1 MSACEAAPAA
11 RTWQRVQLSRK
22 FHHPSP
28 EPGRGGAPGY
38 HRRQTTARGGAL
50 PDPGMWIYRQRTAAL
65 LQRYFRLSLEVGRL
79 PSVLGREFFRSRFS
93 GRQNAGFEDAVIF
106 VHDVE
111 HCLEEL
117 DGFSQEILVWVVL
130 QGYSQEEA
138 SRLLGCARRTI
149 SRHVPEALDRLSE
162 ILIREQM
169 L

>member
-1 MSACEAAPAA
+1 MSTCEMAPAH
-11 RTWQRVQLSRK
+11 TWQRVQMNRRFSRRLPRAAK
-22 FHHPSP
+22 
-28 EPGRGGAPGY
+28 GGAP
-38 HRRQTTARGGAL
+38 ASAL
-50 PDPGMWIYRQRTAAL
+50 DPGLWIYRQRTAAL
-65 LQRYFRLSLEVGRL
+65 LNRYLRLSLKVGRL
-79 PSVLGREFFRSRFS
+79 PSVLGREFFRSSYHR
-93 GRQNAGFEDAVIF
+93 RQNVTFEDAVIF

-117 DGFSQEILVWVVL
+117 DLFSQEVLVWVVL

-138 SRLLGCARRTI
+138 SRVLGCARRTV

>member
-28 EPGRGGAPGY
+28 KTTHDGAGS
-38 HRRQTTARGGAL
+38 HRRPRAARGGAL
-50 PDPGMWIYRQRTAAL
+50 PDPGLWIYRHRTAAL

-79 PSVLGREFFRSRFS
+79 PSVLGRELFRSRFS
-93 GRQNAGFEDAVIF
+93 RRQSAGFEDAVIF

-117 DGFSQEILVWVVL
+117 DGFSQEVLVWVVL

>member
-1 MSACEAAPAA
+1 MSTCEVAPAA
-11 RTWQRVQLSRK
+11 RTWQRVQLSRRV
-22 FHHPSP
+22 HHPLP
-28 EPGRGGAPGY
+28 KTARGGTPGY

-93 GRQNAGFEDAVIF
+93 RRQNASFEDAVIF

-117 DGFSQEILVWVVL
+117 DGFSQEVLVWVVL